1 MQKQIPNQMFGF
13 KCLRALPDP
22 GAVGDHVVVKDHG
35 EATIKTISED
45 GKKISVKFGDAVTTV
60 VAAKKIRQSIS
71 AESKGT
77 KVVSCYLTKEY
88 RQMAYDYVF
97 PDDSVLEIGCHEG
110 VTTNIIAKRCRNR
123 VVGIDKSVVT
133 VNDAS
138 KRFPKV
144 CFKVVDALNM
154 DSVLLM
160 TQQFLAERPS
170 MASRTHPVAATSGA
184 ATDTVA
190 IPAVSSTELAD
201 LATTATSAA
210 AAASSAVTQPVTEVA
225 ATKKRKIAA
234 VSADSAALAPLD
246 KRTKRMLQRTW
257 TKIFIDIGGNAPLP
271 KVIECVSKVDA
282 TFKPEVI
289 VVKSKRFKNLVDRTS
304 VFGHKASFARPRLTR
319 NSRLNAT

>member
-45 GKKISVKFGDAVTTV
+45 GKKISVKFGDETTTV

-170 MASRTHPVAATSGA
+170 MASRTHPVAATTGA

-190 IPAVSSTELAD
+190 IPAVSSTELAAD
-201 LATTATSAA
+201 LATTATSA
-210 AAASSAVTQPVTEVA
+210 VTEVA

-319 NSRLNAT
+319 NSRLDAS